1 MTAAVTLAALGN
13 GPAFS
18 AYPSANQNMT
28 TGVWTKLQMNVE
40 EFDTASCYDTSNYRF
55 TPQVAGYYQITGA
68 GNFSANST
76 NTRFLSVYKNGS
88 SFKVLQA
95 VVPNSINYMNVGG
108 SCLVYLNGSTDYVEL
123 FAMQNSGGTLAT
135 SASSSEMYFQG
146 FLARAA

>member
-1 MTAAVTLAALGN
+1 MTAAVTLASMGN

-28 TGVWTKLQMNVE
+28 NGVWTKLQMNVE

-55 TPQVAGYYQITGA
+55 TPQVAGYYQITGSS
-68 GNFSANST
+68 NFSANAT

-88 SFKVLQA
+88 SLKVLQA